1 MKIKRKYISPKID
14 IHRID
19 QEICLVMASPPT
31 DPGGGDPWGP
41 SAAPS
46 SGPEYPSTIET
57 ESPFGGSSPDYEN
70 M

>member
-19 QEICLVMASPPT
+19 QEICLVMASTPVDPP
-31 DPGGGDPWGP
+31 DPWGP

-46 SGPEYPSTIET
+46 SGPEYPSTLET